1 MDKSPEQ
8 MLVKISEAAML
19 SCSARTVRRMVNAGT
34 LSAVRLTDDPRSDR
48 IRLKSLEQ
56 FCDQGGNSQ
65 WQSTEGR
72 TASSGS
78 ISSSAVGRPT
88 EAVQKKPLKTRAEK
102 FERRERLAIET
113 GQTNLQ
119 QGVRTYG
126 QMMDRYEPPAS
137 MRSAYRM
144 IKAAIP
150 AATPHTSIVARAH
163 GGATPMLAE
172 GYSPCTINRKLA
184 IVKRMLNL
192 AYKEWEWIPVAL
204 GPKIVKCSEVGTERG
219 VYLTMEELEDAA
231 TCMSE
236 VGQAAL
242 WIAAFTGLRRSNV
255 LGLLPEIGIGETKR
269 LIVPARMTKSSKP
282 IALPVPQSLWSTMD
296 MLPLQIDDWGLRQEW
311 DAARNGM
318 GWDHADNR
326 FRYARPV
333 ARPSPH
339 VRLPDAVHRGGQH
352 GHPARHHG
360 PLLGVSDQP
369 ILTPPRRSP
378 QSGTGLSVRLSRHQQ
393 AEAPSSQ

>member
-1 MDKSPEQ
+1 MA
-8 MLVKISEAAML
+8 VY
-19 SCSARTVRRMVNAGT
+19 RRPN
-34 LSAVRLTDDPRSDR
+34 S
-48 IRLKSLEQ
+48 KFWQYKFE
-56 FCDQGGNSQ
+56 CGGKTYRG
-65 WQSTEGR
+65 STKE
-72 TASSGS
+72 T
-78 ISSSAVGRPT
+78 
-88 EAVQKKPLKTRAEK
+88 LKTRAEK

-137 MRSAYRM
+137 MRSAYRV

-163 GGATPMLAE
+163 EWRDARLAE

-184 IVKRMLNL
+184 IIKRVLNL

-204 GPKIVKCSEVGTERG
+204 GPKIVKCSEVGTERE

-236 VGQAAL
+236 VAQAAL
-242 WIAAFTGLRRSNV
+242 WIAAFTGLRRGNV
-255 LGLLPEIGIGETKR
+255 LGLQPENWDRETKR
-269 LIVPARMTKSSKP
+269 LIIPARMTKSSKP

-311 DAARNGM
+311 DKARHGM

-326 FRYARPV
+326 FGMPVRWHDLRHTFASLMLSTGAVNMGTLRDIMGHCSVSVTNRYSHLHADHHKAELDSAFDSLGINKPKL
-333 ARPSPH
+333 
-339 VRLPDAVHRGGQH
+339 RLVQ
-352 GHPARHHG
+352 
-360 PLLGVSDQP
+360 
-369 ILTPPRRSP
+369 
-378 QSGTGLSVRLSRHQQ
+378 
-393 AEAPSSQ
+393 